1 MCVYYTPQHPTFQE
15 VKTIYMK
22 KKMIFS
28 GTATALI
35 TPFKHG
41 KIDYDALRKII
52 EWQIQSGLD
61 ALVIGG
67 TTGEAATLS
76 DYERDKLYS
85 FSAETVNRRVPL
97 IFGTG
102 SNDTK
107 RAVRYTKRAKE
118 LGADAAL
125 SVTPYYNKGTE
136 GGLLLHYQKI
146 ANSTDLPTIL
156 YNVPSRTGV
165 NLSISNIEK
174 LCAEEN
180 IVAIKEAS
188 DSLDR
193 LLELS
198 KLAKELTLYS
208 GNDTQIYATLSLG
221 GMGVIS
227 VLSNVCP
234 CEVLDI
240 TNAFWRG
247 DAETSIALQRKISH
261 KAHALFL
268 ETNPSPIKHAM
279 SLLGYCSDEV
289 RLPLYKPSKST
300 RQAIEKA
307 FAATGNDDY
316 VTQKTQASPEG

>member
-35 TPFKHG
+35 TPFKRG
-41 KIDYDALRKII
+41 KTDYDALKKII
-52 EWQIQSGLD
+52 EWQIRSGID
-61 ALVIGG
+61 ALVVGG
-67 TTGEAATLS
+67 TTAEAATLS
-76 DYERDKLYS
+76 DYERDKLFS
-85 FSAETVNRRVPL
+85 FSAETVGGRVPL

-107 RAVRYTKRAKE
+107 KALRYTKRAKE
-118 LGADAAL
+118 FGASAAL

-136 GGLLLHYQKI
+136 DGIRYHYQKI
-146 ANSTDLPTIL
+146 ANSIDLPTII

-174 LCAEEN
+174 LSVEEN

-198 KLAKELTLYS
+198 KMANELTLYS

-234 CEVLDI
+234 CEVLDV

-247 DAETSIALQRKISH
+247 DTETSLALQRSISK
-261 KAHALFL
+261 KAQALFT
-268 ETNPSPIKHAM
+268 ETNPAPVKYAM
-279 SLLGYCSDEV
+279 SLLGRSSDEV
-289 RLPLYKPSKST
+289 RLPLSVPSERTK
-300 RQAIEKA
+300 RIVEEA
-307 FAATGNDDY
+307 FGFKDG
-316 VTQKTQASPEG
+316 KRG

>member
-22 KKMIFS
+22 KKTIFS

-35 TPFKHG
+35 TPFKRG
-41 KIDYDALRKII
+41 KIDYAALGNMIDR
-52 EWQIQSGLD
+52 QISSRID

-67 TTGEAATLS
+67 TTGEGATLS
-76 DYERDKLYS
+76 DYEKDKLFA
-85 FSAETVNRRVPL
+85 FSSERVNGRVPL

-107 RAVRYTKRAKE
+107 RAIKYTRRARE

-136 GGLLLHYQKI
+136 EGILLHYQKI
-146 ANSTDLPTIL
+146 ANCTDLPIIL

-165 NLSISNIEK
+165 NLSISNIER
-174 LCAEEN
+174 LCTEEN
-180 IVAIKEAS
+180 VCGIKEAS

-193 LLELS
+193 LIELS
-198 KLAKELTLYS
+198 KVTSNITLYS
-208 GNDTQIYATLSLG
+208 GNDSQIYPTLSLG

-227 VLSNVCP
+227 VLSNAYP
-234 CEVLDI
+234 CEVLAI

-247 DAETSIALQRKISH
+247 DAETALDLQRKIT
-261 KAHALFL
+261 KKVRALFS
-268 ETNPSPIKHAM
+268 ETNPAPIKYLA
-279 SLLGYCSDEV
+279 SLLEYCSDEV
-289 RLPLYKPSKST
+289 RLPLSSPTDTTKL
-300 RQAIEKA
+300 AIK
-307 FAATGNDDY
+307 
-316 VTQKTQASPEG
+316 KTFGFMSD

>member
-35 TPFKHG
+35 TPFKHE
-41 KIDYDALRKII
+41 KIDYAALKNII
-52 EWQIQSGLD
+52 EIQIRAGID

-67 TTGEAATLS
+67 TTGECSTLS
-76 DYERDKLYS
+76 EYERDKLFS
-85 FSAETVNRRVPL
+85 FSAEAVEGRVPL

-107 RAVRYTKRAKE
+107 KAVKYTKRAKM
-118 LGADAAL
+118 LGADAVL
-125 SVTPYYNKGTE
+125 SITPYYNKGTE
-136 GGLLLHYQKI
+136 NGILLHYQKI
-146 ANSTDLPTIL
+146 ANATDLPIIL

-165 NLSISNIEK
+165 NLSISNLDK
-174 LCAEEN
+174 LSREEN
-180 IVAIKEAS
+180 ISAIKEAS

-208 GNDTQIYATLSLG
+208 GNDSQIHATLSLG

-227 VLSNVCP
+227 VLSNVYP
-234 CEVLDI
+234 CEVLEI

-247 DAETSIALQRKISH
+247 DVDTALCVQRQISQ
-261 KAHALFL
+261 KARALFL
-268 ETNPSPIKHAM
+268 ETNPSPVKYAM
-279 SLLGYCSDEV
+279 SLLGYCTDEV
-289 RLPLYKPSKST
+289 RLPLYP
-300 RQAIEKA
+300 
-307 FAATGNDDY
+307 
-316 VTQKTQASPEG
+316 PEENTKQVIKNLFVPWEQIT